1 MKKEC
6 EIVQDL
12 LFGYQDG
19 TLHTASKE
27 LVENHIETCEEC
39 KSVYND
45 MKKDESK
52 NKDEQH
58 QEIEYLKKV
67 KKKMSKKNKLLIII
81 GVILTIVIL
90 LNIGI
95 VVYYYKEAGKI
106 EIYLEDNITQEQ
118 IENIKSSISNID
130 EKAKIEYYSKE
141 DSLNQMKEKFS
152 DNQNLLS
159 GYGGENNPLPAF
171 LVVDTTIENAKKMES
186 TLSLPEIKKICGT
199 FDSNPYLFILS
210 EVMINLQN
218 N

>member
-27 LVENHIETCEEC
+27 LVEKHIETCEEC

-81 GVILTIVIL
+81 GIILAIVIL

-95 VVYYYKEAGKI
+95 FVYYYKEAGKI

-118 IENIKSSISNID
+118 IENIKTSISNID

-159 GYGGENNPLPAF
+159 GYRGENNPLPAF
-171 LVVDTTIENAKKMES
+171 FVVDTTIENAKKMES